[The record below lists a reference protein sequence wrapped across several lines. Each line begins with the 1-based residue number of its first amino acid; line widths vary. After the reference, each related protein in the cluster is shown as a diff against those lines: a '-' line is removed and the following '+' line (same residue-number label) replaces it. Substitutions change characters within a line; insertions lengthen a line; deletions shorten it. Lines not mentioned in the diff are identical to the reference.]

1 MIEETNMSRDLTHK
15 VERLELFEEK
25 LEVILQGISVFAEDQ
40 NLSIYGELLSAKGT
54 GIISNIRI
62 YFAVYDK
69 LDRVVNHD
77 YKIICEERF
86 LGLETFVVILRNV
99 DIDNISKI
107 RIYCQRM

>member
-1 MIEETNMSRDLTHK
+1 MSRDLTHK

-40 NLSIYGELLSAKGT
+40 YISICGELLSAKGT
-54 GIISNIRI
+54 GISSNIRI
-62 YFAVYDK
+62 YFAIYDM
-69 LDRVVNHD
+69 LDRVVKHA
-77 YKIICEERF
+77 YKIIDKECF
-86 LGLETFVVILRNV
+86 LGLETFVVNIFNV